1 MRNEYTVRREIKNQ
15 YRTLIDI
22 ALIAGANLINILVGF
37 SLYSRLFLNF
47 RDEKKY
53 DFIERQSVPKLV
65 CI

>member
-47 RDEKKY
+47 RDEKNTILLNVNL
-53 DFIERQSVPKLV
+53 FQN
-65 CI
+65 